1 MMTSKTRRNMF
12 ALALAA
18 FVAAAYGSSDANAA
32 PADRAQYSTSAA
44 VAEAIN
50 AVANALTS
58 TAGLPMDGKFM
69 TANGDGSGSSPV
81 NPGIKACLDMVRGLR
96 CAIWGNCA
104 GVNMRTVKSLH
115 VDGTGGVITSAAPV
129 GTVKLDAAYGS
140 VTMPTAANAQGI
152 LTGDSGAF
160 GYGNFNWNGV
170 AWSFTGGFNI
180 YGLTVIGL
188 GIVDIDFGSAPANYL
203 KCAGSA
209 NSSFNGGAPYWIEVT
224 PTGVA
229 SGRLI
234 VRYRMKDVTNAPANT
249 SFTTLMFCGA
259 GA

>member
-1 MMTSKTRRNMF
+1 MSETMKKSTIY
-12 ALALAA
+12 ALLFCA
-18 FVAAAYGSSDANAA
+18 FVAAACGGDDADASPADSQQYSSSAANAE
-32 PADRAQYSTSAA
+32 AA
-44 VAEAIN
+44 NAI
-50 AVANALTS
+50 ANALTS
-58 TAGLPMDGKFM
+58 ANRLPVDGKGI
-69 TANGDGSGSSPV
+69 TADADSAGRSPI
-81 NPGIKACLDMVRGLR
+81 NPGLKVLWDMVRGLR

-129 GTVKLDAAYGS
+129 GTVKVDAAYGG
-140 VTMPTAANAQGI
+140 VTLPTGANAQGI

-160 GYGNFNWNGV
+160 GYGTFNWNGA

>member
-1 MMTSKTRRNMF
+1 MKKSTIY
-12 ALALAA
+12 ALLLVA
-18 FVAAAYGSSDANAA
+18 FVAAACGGSDVGAA
-32 PADRAQYSTSAA
+32 PADSQQYSSSAA
-44 VAEAIN
+44 NAEAQN
-50 AVANALTS
+50 AISNALTS
-58 TAGLPMDGKFM
+58 ANRLVRDGKFI
-69 TANGDGSGSSPV
+69 TADSDGGGSSPI
-81 NPGIKACLDMVRGLR
+81 NPGLKSLWDMVRGLR
-96 CAIWGNCA
+96 CAVWGNCA
-104 GVNMRTVKSLH
+104 GVNQRTFKSLH

-140 VTMPTAANAQGI
+140 VTMPTLANAQGI

-160 GYGNFNWNGV
+160 GYGTFNWNGA

-188 GIVDIDFGSAPANYL
+188 GVVDIDFGSAPANYL

-224 PTGVA
+224 PTGVT

-249 SFTTLMFCGA
+249 SFTTLIFCGA

>member
-1 MMTSKTRRNMF
+1 MKRSTIY
-12 ALALAA
+12 ALILCAV
-18 FVAAAYGSSDANAA
+18 VAAACGGSDADAA
-32 PADRAQYSTSAA
+32 LADQQQYSTAA
-44 VAEAIN
+44 ATAETINGVADP
-50 AVANALTS
+50 LTS
-58 TAGLPMDGKFM
+58 TALLVRDGKRV
-69 TANGDGSGSSPV
+69 TADSNGAGSSPV
-81 NPGIKACLDMVRGLR
+81 NPGIKAALDMIRGLR

-104 GVNMRTVKSLH
+104 GVNMRTFKSLH

-140 VTMPTAANAQGI
+140 VTMPTAANAQGV

-160 GYGNFNWNGV
+160 GYGNFNWNGAV
-170 AWSFTGGFNI
+170 WSFTGGFNI

-249 SFTTLMFCGA
+249 SFTTLIFCGA

>member
-1 MMTSKTRRNMF
+1 MKKSTIY
-12 ALALAA
+12 ALLFVA
-18 FVAAAYGSSDANAA
+18 FVAAACGGSDVGAA
-32 PADRAQYSTSAA
+32 PADSQQYSSSAA
-44 VAEAIN
+44 NAEAAN
-50 AVANALTS
+50 AISNALTS
-58 TAGLPMDGKFM
+58 ANRLVRDGKFI
-69 TANGDGSGSSPV
+69 TADSDGGGSSPI
-81 NPGIKACLDMVRGLR
+81 NPGLKSLWDMVRGLR
-96 CAIWGNCA
+96 CAVWGNCA
-104 GVNMRTVKSLH
+104 GVNQRTFKSLH

-140 VTMPTAANAQGI
+140 VTMPTSANAQGI

-160 GYGNFNWNGV
+160 GYGTFNWNGA

-188 GIVDIDFGSAPANYL
+188 GVVDIDFGSAPANYL

-224 PTGVA
+224 PTGVT

-249 SFTTLMFCGA
+249 SFTTLIFCGA

>member
-1 MMTSKTRRNMF
+1 MKRSTIY
-12 ALALAA
+12 ALILCAV
-18 FVAAAYGSSDANAA
+18 VAAACGGSDADAA
-32 PADRAQYSTSAA
+32 PADSQQYSSSAA
-44 VAEAIN
+44 AAEAAN
-50 AVANALTS
+50 AVSNALT
-58 TAGLPMDGKFM
+58 LPNRLVRDGKLV
-69 TANGDGSGSSPV
+69 TADSDGAGASPI
-81 NPGIKACLDMVRGLR
+81 NPGLKTLWDMVRGLR
-96 CAIWGNCA
+96 CAIWGNCV
-104 GVNMRTVKSLH
+104 GVDMRTLKALH
-115 VDGTGGVITSAAPV
+115 IDGAGGVATTSAPA

-160 GYGNFNWNGV
+160 GYGNFNWNG
-170 AWSFTGGFNI
+170 ATWSFTGGFNI

-234 VRYRMKDVTNAPANT
+234 VRYRMRDVTNAPANT
-249 SFTTLMFCGA
+249 SFTTLIFCGA

>member
-1 MMTSKTRRNMF
+1 MKKSTIY
-12 ALALAA
+12 ALLFVA
-18 FVAAAYGSSDANAA
+18 FVAAACGGSDVGAA
-32 PADRAQYSTSAA
+32 PADSQQYSSSAA
-44 VAEAIN
+44 NAEAAN
-50 AVANALTS
+50 AISIALTS
-58 TAGLPMDGKFM
+58 ANLLVRDGKFI
-69 TANGDGSGSSPV
+69 TADSDGGGSSPI
-81 NPGIKACLDMVRGLR
+81 NPGLKSLWDMVRGLR
-96 CAIWGNCA
+96 CAIWGNCP
-104 GVNMRTVKSLH
+104 GVNTRTVKSLH
-115 VDGTGGVITSAAPV
+115 IDGTGGVITTAAPV
-129 GTVKLDAAYGS
+129 GTIKLDAAYGG
-140 VTMPTAANAQGI
+140 VTLPTGTNAQGI
-152 LTGDSGAF
+152 LTSDSGAF
-160 GYGNFNWNGV
+160 GYGTFNWNGA

-224 PTGVA
+224 PTGVT

-249 SFTTLMFCGA
+249 SFTTLIFCGA

>member
-1 MMTSKTRRNMF
+1 MKRSTIY
-12 ALALAA
+12 ALILCAV
-18 FVAAAYGSSDANAA
+18 VAAACGGSDADAA
-32 PADRAQYSTSAA
+32 PADSQQYSSSAA
-44 VAEAIN
+44 AAEAAN
-50 AVANALTS
+50 AVSNALT
-58 TAGLPMDGKFM
+58 LPNRLVRDGKFI
-69 TANGDGSGSSPV
+69 TADSDGAGSSPI
-81 NPGIKACLDMVRGLR
+81 NPGLKTLWDMVRGLR
-96 CAIWGNCA
+96 CAIWGNCP
-104 GVNMRTVKSLH
+104 GVNMRTFKSLH
-115 VDGTGGVITSAAPV
+115 VDGTGGVLTGAAPV

-160 GYGNFNWNGV
+160 GYGNFNWNG
-170 AWSFTGGFNI
+170 ATWSFTGGFNI

-249 SFTTLMFCGA
+249 SFTTLIFCGA

>member
-1 MMTSKTRRNMF
+1 MKKSTIY
-12 ALALAA
+12 ALLFVA
-18 FVAAAYGSSDANAA
+18 FVAAACGGSDVAAA
-32 PADRAQYSTSAA
+32 PADSQQYTTSSGN
-44 VAEAIN
+44 AET
-50 AVANALTS
+50 ANSIATVLS
-58 TAGLPMDGKFM
+58 SANRLVRDGKYI
-69 TANGDGSGSSPV
+69 TADSDGAGSSPI
-81 NPGIKACLDMVRGLR
+81 NPGLKSLWDMVRGLR

-104 GVNMRTVKSLH
+104 GVNMRTLKALH
-115 VDGTGGVITSAAPV
+115 IDGTGGVITSAAPV

-140 VTMPTAANAQGI
+140 VTMPTSANAQGI

-160 GYGNFNWNGV
+160 GYGTFNWNGA

-188 GIVDIDFGSAPANYL
+188 GVVDIDFGSAPANYL

-224 PTGVA
+224 PTGVT

-249 SFTTLMFCGA
+249 SFTTLIFCGA

>member
-1 MMTSKTRRNMF
+1 MKKSTIY
-12 ALALAA
+12 ALLFVA
-18 FVAAAYGSSDANAA
+18 FVAAACGGSDVGAA
-32 PADRAQYSTSAA
+32 PADSQQYSSSAA
-44 VAEAIN
+44 NAEAAN
-50 AVANALTS
+50 AISNALTS
-58 TAGLPMDGKFM
+58 ANRLVRDGKFI
-69 TANGDGSGSSPV
+69 TADSDGGGSSPI
-81 NPGIKACLDMVRGLR
+81 NPGLKSLWDMVRGLR
-96 CAIWGNCA
+96 CAVWGNCA
-104 GVNMRTVKSLH
+104 GVNQRTFKSLH

-140 VTMPTAANAQGI
+140 VTMPTLANAQGI

-160 GYGNFNWNGV
+160 GYGTFNWNGA

-188 GIVDIDFGSAPANYL
+188 GVVDIDFGSAPANYL

-209 NSSFNGGAPYWIEVT
+209 NSSFNGGAPYWIEVS
-224 PTGVA
+224 PTGVT

-249 SFTTLMFCGA
+249 SFTTLIFCGA

>member
-1 MMTSKTRRNMF
+1 MKRSTIY
-12 ALALAA
+12 ALILCAV
-18 FVAAAYGSSDANAA
+18 VAAACGGSDADAA
-32 PADRAQYSTSAA
+32 LADQQQYSTAA
-44 VAEAIN
+44 ATAETINGVADP
-50 AVANALTS
+50 LTS
-58 TAGLPMDGKFM
+58 TALLVRDGKRV
-69 TANGDGSGSSPV
+69 TADSNGAGSSPV
-81 NPGIKACLDMVRGLR
+81 NPGIKAAFDMIRGLR
-96 CAIWGNCA
+96 CALFGNCA
-104 GVNMRTVKSLH
+104 GVNQRTVKSLH

-140 VTMPTAANAQGI
+140 VTMPTAANAQGV

-160 GYGNFNWNGV
+160 GYGNFNWNGAV
-170 AWSFTGGFNI
+170 WSFTGGFNI

-234 VRYRMKDVTNAPANT
+234 VRYRMRDVTNAPANT